1 MTATTIPTRSTPP
14 GWTMLRIES
23 RLFMREPVGL
33 VWGLALPVIAFVVL
47 GCIPALTEPEN
58 FLGGVSFLSIY
69 QPVLILISLALLAL
83 NGLPQILG
91 SYRERGVL
99 RRLQAT
105 PMPPARLLGT
115 QLVIH
120 LTIAVIEAIVILT
133 VGALAFGVPLPHQ
146 LGGWLLAYLLA
157 CVAMLSL
164 GVLIAAVSPNGK
176 IANVAGTLLFFPI
189 AFFAGLWMPRP
200 SMPQL
205 LGTISDY
212 TPLGAAIRAMAA
224 AAAGQFPPV
233 GALGALAGFAAVF
246 CILAVRLFRWN

>member
-14 GWTMLRIES
+14 GWTMLCIES
-23 RLFMREPVGL
+23 RLFMREPG
-33 VWGLALPVIAFVVL
+33 GPGI
-47 GCIPALTEPEN
+47 GSGPPGDRIHGPRMHSRPDQTGEI
-58 FLGGVSFLSIY
+58 LGGADSWPSTNRPH
-69 QPVLILISLALLAL
+69 PVSLALLAL

-246 CILAVRLFRWN
+246 

>member
-1 MTATTIPTRSTPP
+1 MSTAPLARQSSSAD
-14 GWTMLRIES
+14 WTMLRIEY

-47 GCIPALTEPEN
+47 GLIPALSRPETY
-58 FLGGVSFLSIY
+58 LHGSSFLTAY
-69 QPVLILISLALLAL
+69 QPVLILVSVALLSL

-105 PMPPARLLGT
+105 PMPPARMLAA

-120 LTIAVIEAIVILT
+120 LAVGVIEAAVILAI
-133 VGALAFGVPLPHQ
+133 GAIAFHVPLPHQ
-146 LGGWLLAYLLA
+146 LAGWALAYLLA
-157 CVAMLSL
+157 CSAMLSL
-164 GVLIAAVSPNGK
+164 GVLIAAVSPSGK
-176 IANVAGTLLFFPI
+176 TANAAGTLLFFPI

-200 SMPQL
+200 SMPHL
-205 LGTISDY
+205 LGEISDY

-224 AAAGQFPPV
+224 ATAGDFPPV
-233 GALGALAGFAAVF
+233 GALGALAGFAVLF
-246 CILAVRLFRWN
+246 CALAVKLFRWS